1 MKLRERRNG
10 AILAADLG
18 HPDVAAEEILSV
30 VSGGVETNE
39 AEDKLP
45 AHAADGKEQVANIYM
60 TSPMRTDG
68 GLFYAI

>member
-1 MKLRERRNG
+1 M
-10 AILAADLG
+10 
-18 HPDVAAEEILSV
+18 AAEEILSV